1 MLIPLLGGV
10 LGGALGAAVW
20 AAIAHF
26 LHVEIGWIAWGVG
39 LLVGVG
45 VKLAASDRQLTP
57 AFGVAAALIA
67 VLSVAAGKYIAVGMA
82 LDQAMRQVASGTD
95 VIDEE
100 ISISVIADQVV
111 VEYMEEG
118 EPVRW
123 PGGRAPEN
131 PIAQADYPA
140 DVWREAVE
148 RWGQT
153 SPEERAEI
161 QNFLRENFQANMAAS
176 RSEIQQAGFKES
188 FGALDILFLAL
199 AVATAYKVAG
209 GSTSNEPQQQS

>member
-10 LGGALGAAVW
+10 LGGALGAAIW

-82 LDQAMRQVASGTD
+82 VDQAIREVASGD
-95 VIDEE
+95 PAIDEE
-100 ISISVIADQVV
+100 IAISCVADQVV
-111 VEYMEEG
+111 AEYAEEG
-118 EPVRW
+118 RSVRW
-123 PGGRAPEN
+123 PGGREPQN
-131 PIAQADYPA
+131 PIAQADYPS
-140 DVWREAVE
+140 DVWAEAVD
-148 RWGQT
+148 RWGQST
-153 SPEERAEI
+153 PQERAEI
-161 QNFLRENFQANMAAS
+161 QNFLRDNFQANVAAS
-176 RSEIQQAGFKES
+176 RAQIQQAGFRES

-199 AVATAYKVAG
+199 AVATAYKIAG
-209 GSTSNEPQQQS
+209 GATTEPQN